1 LAQLANREF
10 LDTVAIQD
18 QAHQDTVVI
27 LAFLVILDLAFL
39 DLADTVVP
47 KVHRVFLVIL
57 DSVATLDQGSV
68 AILDIQDTVVL
79 ACLDILAT
87 LVPKAYQGSA
97 VYLVLAVYLDI
108 LVLACLDSQDSADT
122 LDQEFRDTLAILV
135 PKGHQDTAEFLDIVA
150 TQAHQAWVARL
161 VIMAISIRLPLK
173 PIQWL
178 VRPMQ

>member
-10 LDTVAIQD
+10 LDTVAILD

-27 LAFLVILDLAFL
+27 LVFLVILDLAFL
-39 DLADTVVP
+39 DLADSAVP

-68 AILDIQDTVVL
+68 VILDIQDTVVL
-79 ACLDILAT
+79 ACLDTLVI
-87 LVPKAYQGSA
+87 LVPKAHQGLA
-97 VYLVLAVYLDI
+97 VYQVSAVYLDI

-122 LDQEFRDTLAILV
+122 LDQEFRDTLVILV
-135 PKGHQDTAEFLDIVA
+135 PKEHQDTAGFLDIVA
-150 TQAHQAWVARL
+150 TQAHQAWVAQL
-161 VIMAISIRLPLK
+161 VITAISIRLPLK
-173 PIQWL
+173 PIQWR